1 MRQQLTPQLTPAVH
15 PAQSPEVVPS
25 PAVSLSSMLAL
36 QDQLGNQALLQAFA
50 GGLNPLD
57 TFPHDGVLSRH
68 LGRALPGE
76 AVVDPA
82 GCAARGVEAY
92 TDGLTAH
99 FRTENPR
106 LAVAAHEAAHLLQ
119 HAGLTGDAGLGAEGH
134 AEAVARQVMDGRSAT
149 DLLGG
154 EGAAVTGQVHTY
166 LQIPATQQGPGSQ
179 LGWTSPDGSGLKVS
193 DDGRLAVPDVGDDA
207 SRLAWATAEDIAGA
221 NEALTRQGSEVRLQA
236 GSGTIAG
243 KAPDSDGQGP
253 EQVLSRVI
261 LTAADGSTAAA
272 LTGDCGKAA
281 YEVMG
286 GADDGHLGAA
296 VVQTPA
302 GETTTDPHP
311 YQSREK
317 GKPETIGTT
326 ELWFREVL
334 RLAYGDLPVDQL
346 IARYQAQS
354 PEERAAFEQ
363 QLGINS
369 AAVPGVGEAV
379 TTMSLYDAPDWQPT
393 AENDFAWNW
402 HFAACVL
409 ASGGD
414 YITLENF
421 TGAPEGN
428 WYFAM
433 RGPARYNQSFHEQE
447 LATNTFGTEAVSMVV
462 RPEGHVRVTVS
473 LAQDADTLGSSEIF
487 VRMSTPGGSRES
499 DRVSVAAGGAGTLLV
514 PLAGLVVNGESQPID
529 IDVFDED
536 LFEDEHLLNVRWS
549 PPFGADGYSGGGVT
563 LTAEMVP

>member
-1 MRQQLTPQLTPAVH
+1 MKHHLPPQRAPLNPPQLERRGA
-15 PAQSPEVVPS
+15 
-25 PAVSLSSMLAL
+25 LAGALDLDL
-36 QDQLGNQALLQAFA
+36 QDEVGNQALLDSLAA
-50 GGLNPLD
+50 GLDPLD
-57 TFPHDGVLSRH
+57 SFPHAGALNRH
-68 LGRALPGE
+68 LGAALPGHG
-76 AVVDPA
+76 VVDPE
-82 GCAARGVEAY
+82 GCAARGVEAF
-92 TDGLTAH
+92 TDGLVTH
-99 FRTENPR
+99 FRTASPR
-106 LAVAAHEAAHLLQ
+106 LAVAAHEAAHQLQ
-119 HAGLTGDAGLGAEGH
+119 HAGLTCDAGLGAEGH
-134 AEAVARQVMDGRSAT
+134 AEAVAHQVLNGRGTST
-149 DLLGG
+149 LLGPQG
-154 EGAAVTGQVHTY
+154 ESVSGRLHTY
-166 LQIPATQQGPGSQ
+166 LQVPAGQLGSGSQ
-179 LGWTSPDGSGLKVS
+179 LGWTSPDGGGLKVS
-193 DDGRLAVPDVGDDA
+193 DDGRLAVPDVGDGA
-207 SRLAWATAEDIAGA
+207 SRLAWATAEDIASA
-221 NEALTRQGSEVRLQA
+221 NETLTRQGSAIRLQA

-243 KAPDSDGQGP
+243 KAPDSGGQGA
-253 EQVLSRVI
+253 EQVLSRVM
-261 LTAADGSTAAA
+261 LTAADGSNGVA

-296 VVQTPA
+296 VVQTPT

-311 YQSREK
+311 YQSRQP
-317 GKPETIGTT
+317 GQPETIGTT
-326 ELWFREVL
+326 ELWFREIL

-346 IARYQAQS
+346 MARYQAQS

-363 QLGINS
+363 RWGINS
-369 AAVPGVGEAV
+369 AAVPRVGEAV

-393 AENDFAWNW
+393 AEDDFAWNW

-433 RGPARYNQSFHEQE
+433 RGPARYHQSFHEQE
-447 LATNTFGTEAVSMVV
+447 LASNTFGTEAVSMVV
-462 RPEGHVRVTVS
+462 RPEGHVRFTVS
-473 LAQDADTLGSSEIF
+473 LGKDADTLGSSEIF
-487 VRMSTPGGSRES
+487 VRMSTPGGSKES

-549 PPFGADGYSGGGVT
+549 PPFGADGYSEGGVT